1 MQRGPPGIGLK
12 YLDGAGNFD
21 IGKKR
26 LANGA
31 KPEESFDAV
40 KHDIYDMHDIYD
52 NFRITFNNYL
62 PKLDDLKESYDQFI
76 IAHNQYK
83 ADKENTL
90 NTHSALL
97 DRLFE
102 NEVTNKEALN
112 NLERNFNEKIV

>member
-1 MQRGPPGIGLK
+1 M
-12 YLDGAGNFD
+12 
-21 IGKKR
+21 
-26 LANGA
+26 
-31 KPEESFDAV
+31 
-40 KHDIYDMHDIYD
+40 IYIYIYIYD
-52 NFRITFNNYL
+52 NFRITSNNFL